1 VRGWYSVDERAAGVR
16 RGEHL
21 RDMSAEER
29 GPEGAYDTAKKQAQK
44 EDVGL
49 EKGAD
54 EAQADEDD
62 AEEAEKTSQED
73 ES

>member
-1 VRGWYSVDERAAGVR
+1 VH

-21 RDMSAEER
+21 RDMSADER
-29 GPEGAYDTAKKQAQK
+29 GPEGAYDAAKKQAQK

-54 EAQADEDD
+54 EAQAEQDD
-62 AEEAEKTSQED
+62 AEEAEKKAQENGSEED
-73 ES
+73 DS

>member
-1 VRGWYSVDERAAGVR
+1 
-16 RGEHL
+16 
-21 RDMSAEER
+21 MSSDER
-29 GPEGAYDTAKKQAQK
+29 GPEGAYDAAKKQAQK

-54 EAQADEDD
+54 EAQAEDDD
-62 AEEAEKTSQED
+62 AEEAEKTSQEE